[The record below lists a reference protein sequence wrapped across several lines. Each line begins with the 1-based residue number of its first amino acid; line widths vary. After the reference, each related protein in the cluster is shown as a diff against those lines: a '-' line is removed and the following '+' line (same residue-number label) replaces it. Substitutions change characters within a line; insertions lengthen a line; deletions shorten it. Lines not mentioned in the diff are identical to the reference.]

1 MAKKTKS
8 TSSAANDEVSSPVP
22 LDDTA
27 TMTGAP
33 VAVSGAAGD
42 TSVFAAIDNPES
54 ESTSE
59 GSGNPAALAPSD
71 AIEGDTHTPQSASGA
86 AAGEASAEPV
96 KPLTGSDP
104 IEAIVAE
111 TDTPTFVSTSPEVE
125 AAASGTNSESSSQ
138 EAAAGDAGAN
148 AGVSA
153 AFTAEQVNA
162 VMAQILGVKIKERR
176 EFIVYGPVRYNNV
189 LYGLGGK
196 VIVDQDGHA
205 DLAADNL
212 VAKDWLLGVLVEG

>member
-8 TSSAANDEVSSPVP
+8 TSSAANDEVPSPVP

-42 TSVFAAIDNPES
+42 TSVPAAIDNPES

-59 GSGNPAALAPSD
+59 ESGNPAAPAPSD

-96 KPLTGSDP
+96 KPLTGSDL
-104 IEAIVAE
+104 IDAMVAQTE
-111 TDTPTFVSTSPEVE
+111 IPTFVSTSPEVE

-162 VMAQILGVKIKERR
+162 IRSQILGITIKERR
-176 EFIVYGPVRYNNV
+176 EFIVYSTVRYNNV
-189 LYGLGGK
+189 LFERGGW

-205 DLAADNL
+205 ELAADNL
-212 VAKDWLLGVLVEG
+212 VAKDWLLGRLVEG